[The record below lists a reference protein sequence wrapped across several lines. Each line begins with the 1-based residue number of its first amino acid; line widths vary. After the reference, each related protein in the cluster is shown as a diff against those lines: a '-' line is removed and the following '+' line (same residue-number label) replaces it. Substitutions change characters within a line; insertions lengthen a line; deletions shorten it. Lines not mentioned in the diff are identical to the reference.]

1 MEAEAVSQTEEARAE
16 ISSEPETVA
25 AETLETEQTAVSE
38 SEGGETGAAEPA
50 ITEGDWEEYFDG
62 FNGAAVIYDASAMQ
76 YTIYNNKLAQ
86 TWRSPCSTFKI
97 ISSLIALENDII
109 EPEDAVRT
117 WSGEIFW
124 NEKWNRDIGFKEA
137 FRDSGK
143 RGQAPA

>member
-86 TWRSPCSTFKI
+86 TRRSPCSTFKI
-97 ISSLIALENDII
+97 SPKEQTEAMERIFGTDSVYSTDTRDALKQVMLVTEQ
-109 EPEDAVRT
+109 
-117 WSGEIFW
+117 
-124 NEKWNRDIGFKEA
+124 KEA
-137 FRDSGK
+137 DCLFLCVSGK
-143 RGQAPA
+143 NG